1 MLRAVALA
9 LLLALPAATGQAQ
22 APRPQSWPEV
32 KCSRYAE
39 AWAEALDRFGRRGLG
54 PDFVARHEAFLASG
68 CSRARADV
76 CPRSPEEL
84 ALADVL
90 AVAATNSRMAGSFLP
105 FACRDALSS
114 GAAAAPPT
122 GP

>member
-1 MLRAVALA
+1 MPRAALA
-9 LLLALPAATGQAQ
+9 LLLVLPAVTALAQ
-22 APRPQSWPEV
+22 APRPQSWPEA
-32 KCSRYAE
+32 KCSLYAQ
-39 AWAEALDRFGRRGLG
+39 AWAEALARFGTNGLG
-54 PDFVARHEAFLASG
+54 PDFVARHDAFLASG

-76 CPRSPEEL
+76 CPRSAEEL

-114 GAAAAPPT
+114 GADAALPA